1 MPDTI
6 DMLLKRRSVVAANL
20 KGPGPDVEQLKTLLR
35 IAARVPDHG
44 KLAPWRFIVFQG
56 DARADFGRILAEITK
71 RNISEATKERI
82 AERVELEAGRFM
94 RAPVVIAVIS
104 SSELHPKIPQWE
116 QVLSAGAVCQNLLVA
131 ASAMGFAAQW
141 ITEWYAYDDGVRAS
155 LKLQEHEK
163 IAGFIYIGSTDV
175 IPEDRRRP
183 NLDELITHWVE

>member
-6 DMLLKRRSVVAANL
+6 ELLLKRRSVVAANL
-20 KGPGPDVEQLKTLLR
+20 KDPGPSAEQLKTLLR

-56 DARADFGRILAEITK
+56 EARADFGRVLADITR
-71 RNISEATKERI
+71 RNLPETTE
-82 AERVELEAGRFM
+82 ERVELEAARFM
-94 RAPVVIAVIS
+94 RAPVIIAVIS

-131 ASAMGFAAQW
+131 ASAMGYAAQW
-141 ITEWYAYDDGVRAS
+141 ITEWYAYDDAIRAP
-155 LKLQEHEK
+155 LKLAEHEK
-163 IAGFIYIGSTDV
+163 IAGFIYIGSSDE

-183 NLDELITHWVE
+183 VLDELITHWGD